1 MSTSYT
7 PTPESHPEPAP
18 EPQAA
23 ISPFGR
29 VIGMFFSPKATF
41 EDIARKPSWIA
52 PVAVILVLSIVGVVA
67 LNSHFDWRGYISQQI
82 EKSPRAA
89 SLSADQKQQQIE
101 GGAKFAPIMA
111 YVFGIPV
118 PVLML
123 LVIALVYWGAYNL
136 MAGTGVNFAQ
146 SFAIIAHAWVP
157 ISIVGSFI
165 FLLVLFIKPVGTFD
179 LDNPVA
185 TNLAVIL
192 PDDASKWLQGLC
204 KNIDLFEIWKLILIG
219 MGFAAV
225 NPRKLKGAKPY
236 TIAFGV
242 FIVYVICRTAI
253 AFVMS

>member
-1 MSTSYT
+1 M
-7 PTPESHPEPAP
+7 PAP
-18 EPQAA
+18 ESQPQAA
-23 ISPFGR
+23 ISPVGR
-29 VIGMFFSPKATF
+29 IIGMFFSPKATF
-41 EDIARKPSWIA
+41 EDIVRKPSWIA
-52 PVAVILVLSIVGVVA
+52 PVALILVLSLVGVVA
-67 LNSHFDWRGYISQQI
+67 LNSHFDWRGYVSQQI
-82 EKSPRAA
+82 EKSSRAS

-118 PVLML
+118 PIVML
-123 LVIALVYWGAYNL
+123 LVVALVYWGAYNL
-136 MAGTGVNFAQ
+136 MAGAGANFAQ

-157 ISIVGSFI
+157 ISVIGSII
-165 FLLVLFIKPVGTFD
+165 FLLVLFIKPIGSFD

-204 KNIDLFEIWKLILIG
+204 KNIDVFEIWKLMLIG
-219 MGFAAV
+219 LGFAAV
-225 NPRKLKGAKPY
+225 NPRKLQGAKPY

-242 FIVYVICRTAI
+242 FLVYVVCRTAI

>member
-1 MSTSYT
+1 MATT
-7 PTPESHPEPAP
+7 TMPTPESQ
-18 EPQAA
+18 PQAA
-23 ISPFGR
+23 ISPVGR
-29 VIGMFFSPKATF
+29 IIGMFFSPKPTF
-41 EDIARKPSWIA
+41 EDIVRRPSWIA
-52 PVAVILVLSIVGVVA
+52 PVALILVLSLVGVVS

-82 EKSPRAA
+82 EKSPRAS

-111 YVFGIPV
+111 YAFGIPV
-118 PVLML
+118 PILML
-123 LVIALVYWGAYNL
+123 LVVALVYWGAYNL
-136 MAGTGVNFAQ
+136 MAGAGANFAQ

-157 ISIVGSFI
+157 ISVTGSII
-165 FLLVLFIKPVGTFD
+165 FLLVLFIKPVGSFD

-192 PDDASKWLQGLC
+192 PEDASKWLQGLC
-204 KNIDLFEIWKLILIG
+204 KNVDLFEIWKLLLIG

-242 FIVYVICRTAI
+242 FIVYVVCRTAI